1 MGSRIAGG
9 AVGAPSQ
16 AQKIAGLGMG
26 GGAAVAPSTQIGG
39 GASQAAANVG
49 TGGTGQSQN
58 QFKLPFAS
66 GIKFGGS

>member
-1 MGSRIAGG
+1 
-9 AVGAPSQ
+9 
-16 AQKIAGLGMG
+16 MG

-39 GASQAAANVG
+39 GAAQAAANVG